1 MNISKRLIILRER
14 CGFTQNGLAERSG
27 VSQSHLRRVELGQA
41 DITVGHLQL
50 LCDAMSISIQEFFE
64 EESEADEIAAAFSK
78 LSPKQ
83 KTLLLTFL
91 KSTTKPIPAF
101 AQSPATQEPNAIP
114 PLKNASVKTT
124 LDAQLGI
131 SPIAQVIRGCK
142 NLLLFI
148 NSTNAASPTE

>member
-1 MNISKRLIILRER
+1 MDVSKRLIRLREQ
-14 CGFTQNGLAERSG
+14 CGLTQNGLAERAG

-64 EESEADEIAAAFSK
+64 EESSSDKIAVAFSK

-91 KSTTKPIPAF
+91 ES
-101 AQSPATQEPNAIP
+101 
-114 PLKNASVKTT
+114 L
-124 LDAQLGI
+124 
-131 SPIAQVIRGCK
+131 
-142 NLLLFI
+142 
-148 NSTNAASPTE
+148 